1 MIPQLH
7 NIITLIMDKLKSEEL
22 TINTEHSKKY
32 HQAAFV
38 YLLNALVYFFV
49 ATFRMPPHDFGIWN
63 YLFYTLGV
71 IFAVIFPYL
80 IYKEYRIFTA
90 ILSVIYLIRTVVTL
104 LAIPYYSIL
113 MFFMFVMHAFTC
125 LMLTRAAWDI
135 KIPAGIFS
143 KTREEGKICRI
154 KKKKLS
160 GQRRR

>member
-1 MIPQLH
+1 M
-7 NIITLIMDKLKSEEL
+7 KGEEL

-49 ATFRMPPHDFGIWN
+49 ATFRMPPHNFGIWN

-71 IFAVIFPYL
+71 IFAVIFPYF

-113 MFFMFVMHAFTC
+113 MVFMFIMHAFTC

-135 KIPAGIFS
+135 KIPASIFS
-143 KTREEGKICRI
+143 KTREEE
-154 KKKKLS
+154 
-160 GQRRR
+160 